1 MWFSFLILF
10 AFFIKVVVVEMFIIA
25 FFKEVIVF
33 VFKVFFNFLFFFL
46 LLKKLVLCLIFVS
59 VFKELNKLVIKK
71 VMMIGINVKVK
82 VLFVLKKMFLKFN

>member
-46 LLKKLVLCLIFVS
+46 LLKKLVLWLIFVS

-71 VMMIGINVKVK
+71 VIIIGINVKVK

>member
-33 VFKVFFNFLFFFL
+33 VFKVFFNFLFFSL
-46 LLKKLVLCLIFVS
+46 LLKKLVLWLIFVS

-71 VMMIGINVKVK
+71 VIIIGINVKVK

>member
-1 MWFSFLILF
+1 MWFSSLILF
-10 AFFIKVVVVEMFIIA
+10 VFFIKVVVVEMFIIV

-33 VFKVFFNFLFFFL
+33 VFKVFFNFLFFSL